1 MQKSASCALLLLQ
14 GVVEML
20 IKPIL
25 PSMAVYDAT
34 LDNRVSFVVI
44 GGDLFSEYQI
54 EITSIND
61 EGVRIERTVVT
72 SSTTISLEKGLLTNG
87 AEYKMRVRTGNLTEQ
102 SEFSDYMVLKCYTT
116 AQVIITNITSENHI
130 NKVKNQRYQFEGTY
144 LQQEGIP
151 LKGYKYVFYNSD
163 GSVIKEYPIVYQQG
177 GSLNQFVAFLE
188 NGKSYK
194 VKLICIDQ
202 NDIYT
207 SSDSIPFVVEY
218 VPPRIRQLISLT
230 NNKDTAS
237 IDIHCDIRQL
247 IFKTMGET
255 GFVDNAIDLTTVGAG
270 VYMDDSF
277 TLNRDFYIQMWLNGF
292 GTEILHLKDTA
303 GVIDNSFKVFYSEDD
318 NRFHVVKTIDEITM
332 EYISD
337 TFAKDDSSSVTLV
350 ITQKGGRVDII
361 FEIVGETI

>member
-1 MQKSASCALLLLQ
+1 MQKGALGALLLLQ
-14 GVVEML
+14 GVEKML

-72 SSTTISLEKGLLTNG
+72 ASTTISLESGLLANG
-87 AEYKMRVRTGNLTEQ
+87 SEYKMRVRTGNLTEQ
-102 SEFSDYMVLKCYTT
+102 SEFSDYMVLKCYAT
-116 AQVIITNITSENHI
+116 AQVMITNITSENQV
-130 NKVKNQRYQFEGTY
+130 NKVKNQRYQFEGMY
-144 LQQEGIP
+144 SQPDGVS
-151 LKGYKYVFYNSD
+151 LKGYQYIFYD
-163 GSVIKEYPIVYQQG
+163 GDGNVIKEYPIVYQQG

-188 NGKSYK
+188 NGKSYR
-194 VKLICIDQ
+194 VRLICIDQ

-207 SSDSIPFVVEY
+207 SSDSIAFVVEY

-247 IFKTMGET
+247 IFKTMGKT
-255 GFVDNAIDLTTVGAG
+255 RFVDNAIDLTAVGAG

-277 TLNRDFYIQMWLNGF
+277 TLNRDFYMQMWLNAF
-292 GTEILHLKDTA
+292 ETEILYLKNTTGA
-303 GVIDNSFKVFYSEDD
+303 IDNNFRVFYSAAD
-318 NRFHVVKTIDEITM
+318 NRFHAVKTIDAITM

-337 TFAKDDSSSVTLV
+337 IFMKDGSSPVTLV

-361 FEIVGETI
+361 SEIVGETV

>member
-1 MQKSASCALLLLQ
+1 
-14 GVVEML
+14 ML

-102 SEFSDYMVLKCYTT
+102 SEFSEYMVLKCYAT
-116 AQVIITNITSENHI
+116 AQVVITNITSENQV
-130 NKVKNQRYQFEGTY
+130 NKVKNQRYQFEGAY
-144 LQQEGIP
+144 SQKDGVS
-151 LKGYKYVFYNSD
+151 LKGYQYVFYD
-163 GSVIKEYPIVYQQG
+163 GDGDIIKEYPIVYQQG

-188 NGKSYK
+188 NGKSYR
-194 VKLICIDQ
+194 VKLVCIDQ

-207 SSDSIPFVVEY
+207 SSDTIAFVVEY
-218 VPPRIRQLISLT
+218 VPPRIRQLISLK

-247 IFKTMGET
+247 IFKTIGET
-255 GFVDNAIDLTTVGAG
+255 RFADDAIDLTATGAG

-277 TLNRDFYIQMWLNGF
+277 TLNRAFYIQMWIKRF
-292 GTEILHLKDTA
+292 ETEILYLKDTTW
-303 GVIDNSFKVFYSEDD
+303 GVDNSFSVFYSTED
-318 NRFHVVKTIDEITM
+318 NRFHVVKTIGEIRM

-337 TFAKDDSSSVTLV
+337 VFMKDGSGSVALM

-361 FEIVGETI
+361 SEIVGETV